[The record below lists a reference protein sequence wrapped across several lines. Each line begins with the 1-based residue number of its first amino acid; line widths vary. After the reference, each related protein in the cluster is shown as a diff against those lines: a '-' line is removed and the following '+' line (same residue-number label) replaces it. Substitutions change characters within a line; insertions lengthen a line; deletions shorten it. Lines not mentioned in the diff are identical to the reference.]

1 MTPRCAAYAR
11 YSSDLQSPSSIE
23 DQLRKCR
30 ECAALHGFQFMEE
43 HIYVDQAISGVGADR
58 PGLRNLMAA
67 AVSQA
72 RPFDVILVD
81 DSSRLSRDT
90 KDALSIFERLNFSG
104 IRLIAVSQ
112 GIDSQNEQA
121 QVLVTVHGMV
131 DSLYVKELAKQTH
144 RGLEGMV
151 LKGRHA
157 GGRTFGYNTVP
168 ADDGRGKTLVVNEI
182 EAAIVR
188 RIFQMSANGLSLKKI
203 ATTLNRECIQPPRP
217 RAGKQHPTWCPT
229 AIREMLY
236 RNLYMGRLVWNS
248 SKFVKVP
255 GTNRRVR
262 RARPENEWRIVQR
275 EELRIIDQEL
285 WQRVSD
291 RLTRL
296 KDFYVGRRKPGL
308 LQRSATSSYLFSGL
322 LKCGKCGG
330 NLVIV
335 TGNKG
340 PGQYRKYGC
349 SQHFYRGACS
359 NNLLERQDWL
369 EKRLLAELQG
379 EVLKPEAIEYVIGE
393 FGRQLKVALENLSG
407 ELAQMRER
415 KETIEAELR
424 RLTAT
429 AAQTGPSP
437 FLIEAINDRE
447 RQLRDIT
454 ERLLSAGPGS
464 VESHL
469 VGIREFV
476 TRRLSDLQGLLSGET
491 TLARTELKKH
501 VEEIRMTPQ
510 YGEGRPHYLAEG
522 AWNLLGKETG
532 PSHNTAPLQIRM
544 VAGVRFELTTFG
556 L

>member
-30 ECAALHGFQFMEE
+30 ECAALHGFQFMDE

-58 PGLRNLMAA
+58 PGLRSLMAA
-67 AVSQA
+67 ALSRA

-131 DSLYVKELAKQTH
+131 DSLYVKELAKKTH
-144 RGLEGMV
+144 RGLEGLV

-157 GGRTFGYNTVP
+157 GGRTFGYNTAP
-168 ADDGRGKTLVVNEI
+168 ADDGRGKTLIVNEI

-203 ATTLNRECIQPPRP
+203 ATALNRECIQPPRP
-217 RAGKQHPTWCPT
+217 RAGKLHPTWCPT

-236 RNLYMGRLVWNS
+236 RDLYMGRLVWNS

-379 EVLKPEAIEYVIGE
+379 DVLKPEAIEYVIGE

-469 VGIREFV
+469 AGIREFV
-476 TRRLSDLQGLLSGET
+476 TKRLSDLQGLLSGET

-510 YGEGRPHYLAEG
+510 YGDGRPHYLAEG

>member
-30 ECAALHGFQFMEE
+30 ECAALHGFQFMDE

-58 PGLRNLMAA
+58 PGLRSLMAA
-67 AVSQA
+67 ALSQA

-131 DSLYVKELAKQTH
+131 DSLYVKELAKKTH
-144 RGLEGMV
+144 RGLEGLV

-157 GGRTFGYNTVP
+157 GGRTFGYNTAP
-168 ADDGRGKTLVVNEI
+168 ADDGRGKTLIVNEI

-203 ATTLNRECIQPPRP
+203 ATALNRECIQPPRP
-217 RAGKQHPTWCPT
+217 RAGKLHPTWCPT

-236 RNLYMGRLVWNS
+236 RDLYMGRLVWNS

-379 EVLKPEAIEYVIGE
+379 DVLKPEAIEYVIGE

-469 VGIREFV
+469 AGIREFV
-476 TRRLSDLQGLLSGET
+476 TKRLSDLQGLLSGET

-510 YGEGRPHYLAEG
+510 YGDGRPHYLAEG

-532 PSHNTAPLQIRM
+532 PSHNTAPIQIRM

>member
-1 MTPRCAAYAR
+1 MTLRCAAYAR

-30 ECAALHGFQFMEE
+30 ECAALHGFQFMDE

-58 PGLRNLMAA
+58 PGLRSLMAA

-131 DSLYVKELAKQTH
+131 DSLYVKELAKKTH
-144 RGLEGMV
+144 RGLEGLV

-229 AIREMLY
+229 AIREMLH
-236 RNLYMGRLVWNS
+236 RNLYMGRLIWNS

-262 RARPENEWRIVQR
+262 RVRPENEWRVVQR

-291 RLTRL
+291 RLIRL

-349 SQHFYRGACS
+349 SQHYYRGACS

-379 EVLKPEAIEYVIGE
+379 EVLKPEAIDYVIEE

-469 VGIREFV
+469 TGIREFV
-476 TRRLSDLQGLLSGET
+476 TKRLSDLQGLLSGET

-510 YGEGRPHYLAEG
+510 YGYGRPHYLAEG

>member
-30 ECAALHGFQFMEE
+30 ECAALHGFQFMDE

-58 PGLRNLMAA
+58 PGLRSLMAA
-67 AVSQA
+67 ALSQA

-131 DSLYVKELAKQTH
+131 DSLYVKELAKKTH
-144 RGLEGMV
+144 RGLEGLV

-157 GGRTFGYNTVP
+157 GGRTFGYNTAP
-168 ADDGRGKTLVVNEI
+168 ADDGRGKTLIVNEI

-203 ATTLNRECIQPPRP
+203 ATALNRECIQPPRP
-217 RAGKQHPTWCPT
+217 RAGKLHPTWCPT

-236 RNLYMGRLVWNS
+236 RDLYMGRLVWNS

-379 EVLKPEAIEYVIGE
+379 DVLKPEAIEYVIGE

-469 VGIREFV
+469 AGIREFV
-476 TRRLSDLQGLLSGET
+476 TKRLSDLQGLLSGET

-510 YGEGRPHYLAEG
+510 YGDGRPHYLAEG

>member
-30 ECAALHGFQFMEE
+30 ECAALHGFQFMDE

-58 PGLRNLMAA
+58 PGLRSLMAA
-67 AVSQA
+67 ALSQA

-131 DSLYVKELAKQTH
+131 DSLYVKELAKKTH
-144 RGLEGMV
+144 RGLEGLV

-157 GGRTFGYNTVP
+157 GGRTFGYNTAP
-168 ADDGRGKTLVVNEI
+168 ADDGRGKTLIVNEI

-203 ATTLNRECIQPPRP
+203 ATALNRECIQPPRP
-217 RAGKQHPTWCPT
+217 RAGKLHPTWCPT

-236 RNLYMGRLVWNS
+236 RDLYMGRLVWNS

-379 EVLKPEAIEYVIGE
+379 DVLKPEAIEYVIGE

-407 ELAQMRER
+407 ELAQMRQR

-469 VGIREFV
+469 AGIREFV
-476 TRRLSDLQGLLSGET
+476 TKRLSDLQGLLSGET

-510 YGEGRPHYLAEG
+510 YGDGRPHYLAEG